1 MRGHETKGRPL
12 STNRQPAG
20 TSIGGQWAAGAAS
33 EVDDSL
39 EPTGATDLSYRD
51 MSVGQ
56 TERFDSRTWVS
67 KTGNGLA
74 VLTLDDD
81 GGGTTTR
88 YYVTDD
94 RATDDSHLGDSHADQ
109 VASRLYGGRGLSQ
122 VDHTD
127 RGLTPGNDADFEDPW
142 RVNNHLVT
150 WAPASQGRVGVHFG
164 DDRMREIGAGGHRF
178 ADSEKMEVANNF
190 ITAYEQNAMLASRIP
205 PLTDEQRQARIDV
218 VRTTNDEFDMNQ
230 AADDLELDDRL
241 HRTPFDASRP
251 PLHVFD
257 PSSPASHEAVSK
269 SSNGANAFAHTSDLD
284 GNITQIF
291 SLVDDNGRMKTKT
304 ESLE

>member
-1 MRGHETKGRPL
+1 M
-12 STNRQPAG
+12 SINRQPAG
-20 TSIGGQWAAGAAS
+20 TSIGGQWAPGAAN

-39 EPTGATDLSYRD
+39 ETPEAGYQD

-56 TERFDSRTWVS
+56 TQRFDSRTWVS
-67 KTGNGLA
+67 KTGTGLA

-81 GGGTTTR
+81 GEGTTAH
-88 YYVTDD
+88 YYASDD
-94 RATDDSHLGDSHADQ
+94 RANDDSHLGDSHADQ
-109 VASRLYGGRGLSQ
+109 VASQLSGGRGFSA
-122 VDHTD
+122 VDHTE
-127 RGLTPGNDADFEDPW
+127 RGLKLSEDGRDFEHPQ
-142 RVNNHLVT
+142 RVIDHLIT
-150 WAPASQGRVGVHFG
+150 WAPASLGRVGPVFG
-164 DDRMREIGAGGHRF
+164 EERMREIGAGGYRF
-178 ADSEKMEVANNF
+178 ADSEKTETADHF
-190 ITAYEQNAMLASRIP
+190 IRSYDQDAMLARRIP

-304 ESLE
+304 ESFEQ